1 MTKQVKLKVA
11 EVYEPMMSEDVAQR
25 VQINA
30 LKAKELRGQFSGE
43 ELETLDKF
51 GRAVRMLDWQ
61 MCELVPLDYHD
72 VADWHT
78 ATYDAFCTLD
88 GHSTLKQADAPL
100 RCFWKALQENLYIC
114 HGFSEGERADFKMS
128 DRPTISSAE
137 FYSRHAFKASICEHE
152 AKDLDHYGINREG
165 LEVTA

>member
-11 EVYEPMMSEDVAQR
+11 EAFEPMMDEDVAKR

-61 MCELVPLDYHD
+61 MSELVPLDYHD
-72 VADWHT
+72 VAEWHT
-78 ATYDAFCTLD
+78 ATYDAFCALN
-88 GHSTLKQADAPL
+88 GHKTLKQADAPM
-100 RCFWKALQENLYIC
+100 RWFWKSLQENLYIC
-114 HGFSEGERADFKMS
+114 TEFSEGERNDFKMS
-128 DRPTISSAE
+128 DRSTIYRAE
-137 FYSRHAFKASICEHE
+137 THYRHAFKASICEHE
-152 AKDLDHYGINREG
+152 AKDLDHYGIKREG
-165 LEVTA
+165 LEVTS